1 MPARPTLRDIECFAL
16 VARRLSFTAAA
27 ADLGLSQPAVSQA
40 VARLERFAQVALLTR
55 TGHGVELTPAGRV
68 LLARAEALLEQAD
81 AFTAEAARL
90 ARPDPEGIRLAYA
103 PLAGALAARVARRLR
118 NRKPEIDVVLVPAS
132 WQAATDTLTRGEA
145 AAALMT
151 TPFPP
156 GFGSAARFRM
166 PITHV
171 AVRAGERLATASRV
185 RPEQLLGHE
194 LLIPRPLWPVAL
206 DAFPGPHRPRA
217 AVVDDDMAAGCD
229 LVAAGRG
236 VLPVPRLLTDTVR
249 RPDVVFVPFDGSGLA
264 MTFGLVWRAEWAS
277 AELSALIH
285 TTQEA
290 LRTSL

>member
-16 VARRLSFTAAA
+16 VARRLSFTGAATE
-27 ADLGLSQPAVSQA
+27 LGMSQPAVSQA
-40 VARLERFAQVALLTR
+40 IARLERIVGLALLAR
-55 TGHGVELTPAGRV
+55 SGHGVSLTPAGRA

-90 ARPDPEGIRLAYA
+90 AQPEPDGIRLAYA
-103 PLAGALAARVARRLR
+103 PLVGALAARVARRLR
-118 NRKPEIDVVLVPAS
+118 NRKPEVDVTLAPAG
-132 WQAATDTLTRGEA
+132 WQAATDALARGQV

-156 GFGSAARFRM
+156 GFASAARFRM

-185 RPEQLLGHE
+185 RPEQLFGHE
-194 LLIPRPLWPVAL
+194 LLIPRALWPAAL

-217 AVVDDDMAAGCD
+217 TVVDDDVAAGCD

-236 VLPVPRLLTDTVR
+236 VLPVPRLLTDTLR
-249 RPDVVFVPFDGSGLA
+249 RPDVVFVPFDSGLA
-264 MTFGLVWRAEWAS
+264 LTFALVWRAERAS
-277 AELSALIH
+277 ADLTALIH